1 VYVSELML
9 LGFISLLLSVLQGPI
24 SNICISKAVGATW
37 HPCNKRQESNNT
49 KSYDNG
55 HRRLLTISDL
65 DGGGSTRRVLAAAGY
80 DKCAKKASS
89 NICYTFFIH
98 LIFKSIV
105 CSRAGCIKFGVSFAW
120 VKICRKKLR
129 WFQQKESTNSISS
142 SLCLQSSTCFIV

>member
-37 HPCNKRQESNNT
+37 HPCNKKQESNKST
-49 KSYDNG
+49 KSYD
-55 HRRLLTISDL
+55 
-65 DGGGSTRRVLAAAGY
+65 
-80 DKCAKKASS
+80 KCANKACS

-105 CSRAGCIKFGVSFAW
+105 CSRAGCTKFGVSFAW